1 MELQIYNADKN
12 LPAIGEE
19 SQVGFDE
26 QLQEL
31 IRRGLDFDTWTSIIS
46 KIEKTYPDNIEKI
59 CSVYDSFLSE
69 YPLCHGY
76 WRKYAAHKAHL
87 CMVDKVGEIFERAV
101 QSATYCVGIWVE
113 YCSFSMSAYEDP
125 SDVRRLFKRA
135 MSFVGKDYLCYPL
148 WDKYIEF
155 ESSQQQWIF
164 LAKIYVQTLKF
175 PTKRLCRYYD
185 NFKKFVAILEEEMK
199 QHNNCIDMESEAAP
213 DDAVLMLEDEV
224 SCVINNLLDPL
235 TGFFRYKALQKYISI
250 GEQFYQEACEVER
263 KIHCFETNIQR
274 PYFHVMALDENQ
286 LENWHCYLDFV
297 EMQEDF
303 DWAVKLYER
312 CLIPCAVYPEFW
324 MRYVEF
330 METKGGRELANFALD
345 RATKIFLK
353 NVPAIHLFNA
363 RFKEQIGDRDGAHGA
378 FLWSDNKF
386 SSYFI
391 EKVVKEANMEKRLGN
406 FAAASNVYE
415 KALEMAAEKQ
425 KLQSVPILYIHFAR
439 LKYMMTCS
447 VDAARD
453 VIIDGIQ
460 HVPHCKLLLEGLI
473 NLLMMHGGLGQVN
486 VVDNIIV
493 DAISPGSDASRSLGN
508 KEREDISVLYL
519 QFVDQCGTVHDIRK
533 AWNRHIK
540 LFPHLVRTSSLDK
553 LPTSG
558 NQLLDMFM
566 EAKQRSPF
574 PLSDQPSGGHNSD
587 NHTELQ
593 MQELTDH
600 FQPEDKDN
608 SAQERLQQL
617 SPKIAEQSV
626 EDDASGVNKLTHD
639 SVHQSGDDTSG
650 HMESTPY
657 LVHQS
662 REDAYG
668 PVESTHNLGHKS
680 GEDANR
686 PMESTHGLAHQ
697 PGEDASGPIVPT
709 QECSD
714 SINVQQQEEQ
724 KQSHEPEQHL
734 KLLSLDSLSL
744 NSQEK
749 EYGDSTLISS
759 YKHQA
764 LISNR
769 ISVNRRNAN
778 GSPSVVSRGSNRSAD
793 SAQIQ
798 KESVNPSSLASRQN
812 LLPEQAQTQP
822 HVPTDDAVNWH
833 QSNSNTVQASGDAR
847 SGFHGDSQEQQN
859 QQWQVPPQQQ
869 IQSQVQQA
877 IQSQN
882 QQGFVSVHQS
892 QPSSSLAA
900 SRHQVQ
906 VPQFSMQSGGQFG
919 HAPYNEA
926 AYNQILE
933 NYFRQ
938 QQLIVQ
944 QHYEQ
949 QQQFMQQLQQ
959 QVQQQPHQQQ
969 QQEAYV
975 QKQQQLAQLYY
986 QQCPQLH
993 EQQAQLM
1000 QQQLLHAQQ
1009 QQDQLYHQYMQLQQ
1023 QHPMQ
1028 QQQGYQQLQQ
1038 HHQLQQQQGQPSQ
1051 QQITSTQIPTWNR
1064 SYYQEGQQVIPLHG
1078 ASSSGTT
1085 ESPHPQQQSQGI
1097 TPAHRADGSGTSVS
1111 PHRQQQSPH
1120 GATPPHSAGASGPTT
1135 SL

>member
-1 MELQIYNADKN
+1 M
-12 LPAIGEE
+12 
-19 SQVGFDE
+19 
-26 QLQEL
+26 L
-31 IRRGLDFDTWTSIIS
+31 IRTFQPW
-46 KIEKTYPDNIEKI
+46 EKSLKDNIEKI

-87 CMVDKVGEIFERAV
+87 CTVDKVGEIFERAV

-175 PTKRLCRYYD
+175 PTKRLCHYYD
-185 NFKKFVAILEEEMK
+185 
-199 QHNNCIDMESEAAP
+199 
-213 DDAVLMLEDEV
+213 
-224 SCVINNLLDPL
+224 
-235 TGFFRYKALQKYISI
+235 KYTSL
-250 GEQFYQEACEVER
+250 
-263 KIHCFETNIQR
+263 CFE
-274 PYFHVMALDENQ
+274 YF
-286 LENWHCYLDFV
+286 
-297 EMQEDF
+297 
-303 DWAVKLYER
+303 
-312 CLIPCAVYPEFW
+312 
-324 MRYVEF
+324 
-330 METKGGRELANFALD
+330 T
-345 RATKIFLK
+345 

-391 EKVVKEANMEKRLGN
+391 EKVVKEANMEKRLGS

-439 LKYMMTCS
+439 LKYMMTSS

-587 NHTELQ
+587 NRTELQ

-617 SPKIAEQSV
+617 SPKIAEQSA
-626 EDDASGVNKLTHD
+626 EDDASEVNKLTHD

-714 SINVQQQEEQ
+714 SINVQQQEQ

-769 ISVNRRNAN
+769 ISENRRNAN

-847 SGFHGDSQEQQN
+847 SG
-859 QQWQVPPQQQ
+859 
-869 IQSQVQQA
+869 
-877 IQSQN
+877 
-882 QQGFVSVHQS
+882 
-892 QPSSSLAA
+892 
-900 SRHQVQ
+900 
-906 VPQFSMQSGGQFG
+906 
-919 HAPYNEA
+919 
-926 AYNQILE
+926 
-933 NYFRQ
+933 
-938 QQLIVQ
+938 
-944 QHYEQ
+944 
-949 QQQFMQQLQQ
+949 
-959 QVQQQPHQQQ
+959 
-969 QQEAYV
+969 
-975 QKQQQLAQLYY
+975 
-986 QQCPQLH
+986 
-993 EQQAQLM
+993 
-1000 QQQLLHAQQ
+1000 
-1009 QQDQLYHQYMQLQQ
+1009 
-1023 QHPMQ
+1023 
-1028 QQQGYQQLQQ
+1028 
-1038 HHQLQQQQGQPSQ
+1038 
-1051 QQITSTQIPTWNR
+1051 

-1078 ASSSGTT
+1078 ASSSGTA

-1111 PHRQQQSPH
+1111 PHRQQQSLH

-1135 SL
+1135 SPCNHQ

>member
-1 MELQIYNADKN
+1 MELQVYNADKN

-87 CMVDKVGEIFERAV
+87 CTVDKVGEIFERAV

-213 DDAVLMLEDEV
+213 DDAVSMLEDEV

-439 LKYMMTCS
+439 LKYM
-447 VDAARD
+447 
-453 VIIDGIQ
+453 
-460 HVPHCKLLLEGLI
+460 
-473 NLLMMHGGLGQVN
+473 
-486 VVDNIIV
+486 
-493 DAISPGSDASRSLGN
+493 
-508 KEREDISVLYL
+508 
-519 QFVDQCGTVHDIRK
+519 FVDQCGTVHDIRK

-680 GEDANR
+680 GEDANI

-926 AYNQILE
+926 AYNQIME

-1135 SL
+1135 SPCNHQ

>member
-1 MELQIYNADKN
+1 MELQVYNADKN

-87 CMVDKVGEIFERAV
+87 CTVDKVGEIFERAV

-363 RFKEQIGDRDGAHGA
+363 RFKEQIGDRDGAHSA

-439 LKYMMTCS
+439 LKYMMTGS

-473 NLLMMHGGLGQVN
+473 NLLMTHGGLGQVN

-493 DAISPGSDASRSLGN
+493 DAISPGSDASQSLGN
-508 KEREDISVLYL
+508 KERQDISVLYL

-540 LFPHLVRTSSLDK
+540 LFPHLVRTSSLDE

-617 SPKIAEQSV
+617 SPKIAEHSV

-697 PGEDASGPIVPT
+697 PGEDASRPIVPT

-859 QQWQVPPQQQ
+859 RQWQVPPQQQ
-869 IQSQVQQA
+869 IQSQVQQG

-926 AYNQILE
+926 AYNQIME

-986 QQCPQLH
+986 QQFPQLH

-1023 QHPMQ
+1023 Q
-1028 QQQGYQQLQQ
+1028 QQGYQQLQQ
-1038 HHQLQQQQGQPSQ
+1038 HHQLQQQQGQLSQ
-1051 QQITSTQIPTWNR
+1051 QQITSTQILTWNR

-1078 ASSSGTT
+1078 ASSSGTA

-1135 SL
+1135 SPCNHQ